1 MWGAFALGT
10 LGAYEVRQNPWLT
23 VRSIALLMCALTLMI
38 VAVRL
43 VQEQLGLRFGLFLG
57 WTICVPALFK
67 IDFFSKTQR

>member
-10 LGAYEVRQNPWLT
+10 SGAYEVRQNPWLT

-43 VQEQLGLRFGLFLG
+43 VQEQLGLRFALFLG
-57 WTICVPALFK
+57 WIICVPALFK